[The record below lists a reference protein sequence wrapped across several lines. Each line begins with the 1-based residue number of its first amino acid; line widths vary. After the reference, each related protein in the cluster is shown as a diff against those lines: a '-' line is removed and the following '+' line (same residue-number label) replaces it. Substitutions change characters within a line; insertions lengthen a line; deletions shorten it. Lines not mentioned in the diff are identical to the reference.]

1 MRFDYILLIFIGSL
15 LFQLVSTTA
24 GAEPSLSGVLH
35 SAYMTRLFALETR
48 LATLGSR
55 DQLTR
60 GEEISLIQL
69 KTERERLRRRIDVF
83 PNYVRKRSPKR
94 RRRMRRQRIDP
105 IVAAKAE
112 LYGVNPDFVHA
123 IIKCESNYD
132 VRALSRAG
140 AMGLMQLMPE
150 TAADLGVENPW
161 SPAENIDGGV
171 RYIRA
176 MLREF
181 RDPWKAL
188 VSYNCGPE
196 ILRQGLPIPAES
208 RRYARKVLEVFVKRR
223 IEHRAWS
230 MEKSIGHRE

>member
-1 MRFDYILLIFIGSL
+1 MRPNYSFLVLVASL
-15 LFQLVSTTA
+15 LLQLLSSIA
-24 GAEPSLSGVLH
+24 GADPSVNDVLH
-35 SAYMTRLFALETR
+35 SAYLTRLFALETR
-48 LATLGSR
+48 LVTLDSR
-55 DQLTR
+55 NQLTR
-60 GEEISLIQL
+60 KEQISLTLL
-69 KTERERLRRRIDVF
+69 KTERERLC
-83 PNYVRKRSPKR
+83 
-94 RRRMRRQRIDP
+94 RRMKISKQHVSQRPAKIRNRMSRESIAS
-105 IVAAKAE
+105 IVAVKAR

-132 VRALSRAG
+132 AQALSRAG

-150 TAADLGVENPW
+150 TAADLGVKNPW

-208 RRYARKVLEVFVKRR
+208 RLYASKVLRVFTRR
-223 IEHRAWS
+223 LSANG
-230 MEKSIGHRE
+230 K

>member
-1 MRFDYILLIFIGSL
+1 VRFDCILFIFVGSL
-15 LFQLVSTTA
+15 LFQLVSSTA
-24 GAEPSLSGVLH
+24 GAEPSVTEVLR
-35 SAYMTRLFALETR
+35 SAYLTRLFALETR

-60 GEEISLIQL
+60 GEEISITEL
-69 KTERERLRRRIDVF
+69 KTERERLRRRIEVF
-83 PNYVRKRSPKR
+83 PNYMRKRSPNR
-94 RRRMRRQRIDP
+94 RRQMRRQRIDP
-105 IVAAKAE
+105 IVTAKAE

-132 VRALSRAG
+132 VQALSRAG

-150 TAADLGVENPW
+150 TAADLGVKNPW
-161 SPAENIDGGV
+161 SPVENIDGGV

-176 MLREF
+176 MLKEF

-208 RRYARKVLEVFVKRR
+208 RRYARKVLEVFNQRR
-223 IEHRAWS
+223 LG
-230 MEKSIGHRE
+230 K

>member
-1 MRFDYILLIFIGSL
+1 MKPNYRFLLLVGSL
-15 LFQLVSTTA
+15 LLQLVSSTA
-24 GAEPSLSGVLH
+24 GADPSVSDVLH
-35 SAYMTRLFALETR
+35 SAYLTRLFALETR
-48 LATLGSR
+48 LATLDSCN
-55 DQLTR
+55 QLTKK
-60 GEEISLIQL
+60 EQISLTQL
-69 KTERERLRRRIDVF
+69 KIERERLCRWSRVSKQ
-83 PNYVRKRSPKR
+83 YVSKQPAKIRN
-94 RRRMRRQRIDP
+94 RMSMESIAS
-105 IVAAKAE
+105 IVAAKAS

-132 VRALSRAG
+132 VQALSRAG

-176 MLREF
+176 MLSEF

-196 ILRQGLPIPAES
+196 ILRQGLPIPGES
-208 RRYARKVLEVFVKRR
+208 RRYARKVLRVFVKRGR
-223 IEHRAWS
+223 G
-230 MEKSIGHRE
+230 K